1 MSDDNLHNY
10 YGKDSYNDIVLDED
24 LGTPALRPK
33 WSDTLK
39 ITDGCHS
46 LNVTAPRI
54 YGGAEDCVDIN
65 NQARDIVVSSTF
77 VPQGKFAATIK
88 GGVHG
93 VTLIGTLWTRGS
105 EVDIDLGNWS
115 DQSSRKTTRVALNL
129 ETADGKPVRVRV
141 LNAEK
146 PIVVGD
152 TRVEYI
158 WPHPDAWY
166 HRIVVLGMLVL
177 GKVGLLKYL

>member
-88 GGVHG
+88 GGAKGIVLKG
-93 VTLIGTLWTRGS
+93 NLWSRGS
-105 EVDIDLGNWS
+105 EVDVDLGNWS
-115 DQSSRKTTRVALNL
+115 DQSNRKTSVVLIDL
-129 ETADGKPVRVRV
+129 ETYDGKPVRVRV
-141 LNAEK
+141 LNADK
-146 PIVVGD
+146 PIVRGSLGV
-152 TRVEYI
+152 VYV

-166 HRIVVLGMLVL
+166 HRIIVLGMLVL